1 MISSI
6 TLIVPWQTTRLD
18 LYVLN
23 LCIERGGIMQNHR
36 IRSQRR
42 LRIESLEARRLL
54 SPSPSNTTQSD
65 PEPFDGSP
73 ASIASDTDVAPPRIV
88 SRTSQFSSVG

>member
-1 MISSI
+1 
-6 TLIVPWQTTRLD
+6 
-18 LYVLN
+18 
-23 LCIERGGIMQNHR
+23 MQNHR

-54 SPSPSNTTQSD
+54 SASPSNTTQSD

-73 ASIASDTDVAPPRIV
+73 ASIASDTDVTPPRIV
-88 SRTSQFSSVG
+88 SVRVSSQAWDSSYLDRIDPEHALVS